1 MTPRRCLAL
10 LVALAALAP
19 ARAQDKA
26 LDLKPTWKKGDTARY
41 EMTKTQTREN
51 DGKIVRKVATRT
63 PVELEVLNA
72 DADGSG
78 VRWAQGTTTF
88 EDPKYD
94 DDPGLRALNAILKSM
109 DIDLELDATGTFTGL
124 RNWKE
129 LRGTGHKIQETVL
142 AQMQKTGTSKAT
154 IDYLRKETDKLFAS
168 KEAIEASF
176 SRQAALLVLPYGT
189 KFEVGKVVEYEAS
202 LPNVLGG
209 DEPFPAKGTFVL
221 KALDSDAKTATIVY
235 KQTPDPK
242 ELNRVLRKWLEELA
256 TKTGKP
262 APKDLPDLDLTDT
275 IEYEFDLATGW
286 VKTVTHTL
294 VAKQPGTTQIDV
306 VTLTRKSR

>member
-10 LVALAALAP
+10 IVALAALAP
-19 ARAQDKA
+19 ARAQEKS
-26 LDLKPTWKKGDTARY
+26 LDLKPAWKKGDVERY

-51 DGKIVRKVATRT
+51 DGKVVRKVATRT
-63 PVELEVLNA
+63 PVEVEVLSA
-72 DADGSG
+72 DADGSA

-88 EDPKYD
+88 EDPKFD
-94 DDPGLRALNAILKSM
+94 DDPAVRALNAILKSV

-129 LRGTGHKIQETVL
+129 LRGTGHKVQDTVF

-168 KEAIEASF
+168 KEAIEAAF
-176 SRQAALLVLPYGT
+176 SKQAALLVIPYGT
-189 KFEVGKVVEYEAS
+189 KFELGKVVEYDTT

-221 KALDSDAKTATIVY
+221 KGLDTAAKTATIVY

-242 ELNRVLRKWLEELA
+242 ELNRVLRKWLDELA

-262 APKDLPDLDLTDT
+262 APKDLPELELTDT

-286 VKTVTHTL
+286 VKSVTHTR
-294 VAKQPGTTQIDV
+294 VAKQPGTTQTDV
-306 VTLTRKSR
+306 TALTRKPR